1 MLLNAEERHGHK
13 YGQCE
18 RRRGRKRGSWRL
30 EAGNDGAKAGCRHK
44 QKERS
49 QKAEIFLRKNLPAG
63 IDGVRAIGKISK
75 EDYEQVFVPLL
86 DDARR
91 EGRHIR
97 FLYQLGPEF
106 EGFTP
111 GAAWED
117 AKIGLHFLRLFDGCA
132 LVTDLAWIRE
142 LTGLAGF
149 FMPCPVSVFSNT
161 EFAGAVDWLRS
172 LPEGAAISHRL
183 LPESGVIVVEVKQ
196 ALRAQDFDSLAFT
209 ADAWIEAH
217 GDLRKPDAQSGF
229 RRHEPA
235 SRQFP
240 FKLRESDLPPLP
252 LFIPVRRI
260 IGDWCCSLHRGDA
273 TTLCT
278 STSSVGP
285 SSLLRFAFYTAML
298 VWDSAHPVR
307 WAEAHR
313 G

>member
-1 MLLNAEERHGHK
+1 MIEKLK
-13 YGQCE
+13 
-18 RRRGRKRGSWRL
+18 
-30 EAGNDGAKAGCRHK
+30 D
-44 QKERS
+44 
-49 QKAEIFLRKNLPAG
+49 LPAG
-63 IDGVRAIGKISK
+63 IDGVRAVGKISK

-91 EGRHIR
+91 EGRHVR

-149 FMPCPVSVFSNT
+149 FMPCPVSVFSNR
-161 EFAGAVDWLRS
+161 EFAEAVDWLRS

-217 GDLRKPDAQSGF
+217 GSLQGLVIHTREFPGWENLASFF
-229 RRHEPA
+229 RHVRFVRDHQRHVKRIALAADTKLA
-235 SRQFP
+235 SLAPRIA
-240 FKLRESDLPPLP
+240 EH
-252 LFIPVRRI
+252 FIQAEVKSF
-260 IGDWCCSLHRGDA
+260 GYDELN
-273 TTLCT
+273 
-278 STSSVGP
+278 
-285 SSLLRFAFYTAML
+285 
-298 VWDSAHPVR
+298 SAIA
-307 WAEAHR
+307 WAEGPAARSVNAQRSASH
-313 G
+313 